1 MMERKRVVVRH
12 YWPQGHAE
20 PWVACMGRKQEGLL
34 KEVGSWAG
42 DGVVEHITT
51 PLTTAVNCKSCTSM
65 LPDVKTERK
74 RQFDLGMKVAVG
86 LAAFGFPAEYKD
98 GRVSLGVDEAAS
110 LLAKF
115 QTMKEVCDWADA
127 NEAEAFLRGV
137 RSTS

>member
-1 MMERKRVVVRH
+1 MMASRKVVRH

-51 PLTTAVNCKSCTSM
+51 PLTTAVNCKTCTSM
-65 LPDVKTERK
+65 LPDVRTERK
-74 RQFDLGMKVAVG
+74 RQCDLGMKVAVS
-86 LAAFGFPAEYKD
+86 LAALGFPAEYKD
-98 GRVSLGVDEAAS
+98 GRVSLDVDEAAS

-115 QTMKEVCDWADA
+115 QTMKEVYDWADV
-127 NEAEAFLRGV
+127 NEGEAFLRGV